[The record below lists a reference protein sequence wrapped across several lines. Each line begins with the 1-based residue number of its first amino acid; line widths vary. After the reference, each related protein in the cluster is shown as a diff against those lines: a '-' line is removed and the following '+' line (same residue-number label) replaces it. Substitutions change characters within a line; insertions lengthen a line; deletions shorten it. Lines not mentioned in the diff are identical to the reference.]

1 MTRIIRRLSAAA
13 ILSLFFFVSQAQPD
27 TGAPGKEPRPYQ
39 LLTSGK
45 QLTIKSAKGIKQV
58 MLWTITGNRV
68 VEQRQINN
76 NSYTLDIPVSHK
88 TFFLMIGL
96 SNGKVYTEKIGL
108 GD

>member
-1 MTRIIRRLSAAA
+1 MSAIRRLSAAA
-13 ILSLFFFVSQAQPD
+13 ILSLFFFVSQAQPE
-27 TGAPGKEPRPYQ
+27 TSVPEKKEPKPYQ
-39 LLTSGK
+39 VMTSGK

-58 MLWTITGNRV
+58 MLWTISGNRV
-68 VEQRQINN
+68 VEQREINN
-76 NSYTLDIPVSHK
+76 NSYTINIPVIHK